1 MDEDT
6 WKVIDSYMAE
16 YPDWQAQFQIDIY
29 NDFINN
35 RIPLAFKNKNSGT
48 AVLFDKEDPE
58 VSYKFELYIAG
69 KSGDRYKICPPTI
82 LDHITGKMR
91 PMYPN
96 EARLKNLTYGADIF
110 FDIEL
115 EITMKKGDKI
125 ILDKQPVPNPDF
137 LKNNY
142 LGKIPIM
149 MRSNL
154 CILNKVPSTAL
165 PEFGESE
172 FEFGGYYILDGREKI
187 IMSLESKAD
196 NTLFFT
202 EINDNKYTKTVEVKS
217 LSDEA
222 FENARTN
229 KLQMEN
235 AGTITMRLGQ
245 QNPFISDIHFFDGAK
260 EKRDTPLFIIFRLL
274 GVETDADIIQMICGN
289 LDTELGRSLA
299 ELLRPSAQDRYIRR
313 LGIYTKQT
321 AEAFLEPLVSRSQA
335 NIQNN
340 QLNDMT
346 KDKLNR
352 LSFLYDT
359 MSENLLPH
367 VGRDHYAKACYLAYM
382 TRRMLLFHLG
392 LEVDTIRDSFIN
404 KRVDTGG
411 YLLSVLFKD
420 SIRQVLYDSIRNI
433 KRKYEFD
440 GQEFSGQNILAL
452 INENN
457 YREIFNYN
465 VFNEVFGGSLK
476 RGTIGTKKG
485 VVQQIDRLNYFSAS
499 SHIRRITD
507 PEDPSG
513 KVTEDR
519 RRINVTQYGYICP
532 CESVEGQSVGLR
544 KAMSVMTTISVGYPS
559 GQLKELCY
567 KLGCVPIRN
576 IGKLD
581 LWRTTRIFINGAWI
595 GCVAQPQLLVQLF
608 RLMRRNGLINAF
620 TSIAWYVER
629 DEIMISCDGGRLVRP
644 LYVIE
649 NNELAIT
656 PGDIKD
662 LGDDKKSFTDLCF
675 SRLKRKDGRKTRFTD
690 YLVSPLSMLGLEFND
705 PELDMKLRANQATI
719 EYIDIQ
725 ESDTCMLTLSYLPS
739 QSSIVRTYTHAEIHP
754 IMILGASAQIS
765 TLSDLGQS
773 GKYLGV
779 GSSKHPKQSVST
791 YATNFMHRI
800 DTSAHLLHNPER
812 AIIHGRLNEQI
823 HHDKIG
829 TGQNI
834 IVAVVYYNGYNQ
846 EDAICGNSTSIDMG
860 QFNSSYYKMYEDFE
874 KVDKKTGLEERFYNP
889 LYRSEVPEY
898 PPDLEPKKKEFE
910 NLDKFGFVKEG
921 TYLTNENAV
930 LMGKYIKTK
939 NEFGEVDYS
948 DASYQVKKD
957 NVGSYV
963 DKVFTCQTNM
973 AGERLCKIRT
983 CQYRKP
989 EIGDKFASRNGQ
1001 KGTFG
1006 LVIPR
1011 EDMPFTDD
1019 GIVPDMLIHPSAYP
1033 KRMTINQ
1040 LTEILFG
1047 TMATELGMFGVA
1059 GTMEAFDMERINE
1072 VLADKFGLS
1081 YYGDRVLYNG
1091 TYGEQMSASIFM
1103 GPIYYQRLKYMVADK
1118 VNHRLPGIRE
1128 DGVPVPGGAYTV
1140 RERQVVSGRANGGGI
1155 KIGEMERDA
1164 LISHGVFGFIN
1175 ERDMVR
1181 GDKFIVFISAASG
1194 EISVGNPQK
1203 NLYFDPATDG
1213 PMSYHLQEG
1222 SSAGNQYIIGLNTTE
1237 RVQRDFYK
1245 VQIPYAMKLVIQEL
1259 NGLGLS
1265 LKLKPQR
1272 LRMLAEADGQA
1283 DLDDVII
1290 GLNDIIDQENQDIHE
1305 LLQKSLVEQLEE
1317 IDEEAAEADADA
1329 REKAR
1334 LQAAGIDIGGA
1345 DGFASGDEDRD
1356 PSALSRPEDFI
1367 FRARDELPHPA
1378 NVHGLGGDL
1387 TAAGRTSLAP
1397 GAIQGLGA
1405 VELSPVAA
1413 PPAAIGTT
1421 QQPREFEFIPRG
1433 QQEGGAGSG
1442 DKVVPPSDSPA
1453 VIHPAESEDPLDEL
1467 GQLGG
1472 DLSAIGGEFG
1482 LEPINI
1488 SSSTSNSHSGQ
1499 SGGSAAS
1506 NSLGLASA
1514 NNLATNPGVV
1524 FQSGASPAAQSGAG
1538 SRVSFSLP
1546 GDIPPPLLP
1555 LPASNQPAPFAMAGG
1570 GGGDVKKITIMPS
1583 SDDDLAKLGLDQ
1595 LDGVASGSWAL
1606 PPGF

>member
-6 WKVIDSYMAE
+6 WKVIDSYMTE

-48 AVLFDKEDPE
+48 AILFDKEDPE
-58 VSYKFELYIAG
+58 ISYKFEIYIAG
-69 KSGDRYKICPPTI
+69 KSGDKYKICPPTI

-96 EARLKNLTYGADIF
+96 EARLKNLTYGADVF
-110 FDIEL
+110 YDIEM
-115 EITMKKGDKI
+115 EITMKKGDKV
-125 ILDKQPVPNPDF
+125 ILDKQPPPNADF

-154 CILNKVPSTAL
+154 CVLNKIPSAAL
-165 PEFGESE
+165 PDFGESE

-187 IMSLESKAD
+187 IMSLERKAE

-202 EINDNKYTKTVEVKS
+202 DVNDNKYSKTVEVKS

-229 KLQMEN
+229 KLQLEH
-235 AGTITMRLGQ
+235 AGAITLRLGQ
-245 QNPFISDIHFFDGAK
+245 KNPFISDQHFFDGAK
-260 EKRDTPLFIIFRLL
+260 ETRDTPLFIIFRLL
-274 GVETDADIIQMICGN
+274 GIESDADIIQMICGD
-289 LDTELGRSLA
+289 LDSELGRSLA

-313 LGIYTKQT
+313 LGVYTKQT
-321 AEAFLEPLVSRSQA
+321 AEAFLEPLVSRSQT

-340 QLNDMT
+340 RLNDMT

-359 MSENLLPH
+359 VSENLLPH
-367 VGRDHYAKACYLAYM
+367 VGREHYTKACYLAYM
-382 TRRMLLFHLG
+382 TRRLLLYHLG
-392 LEVDTIRDSFIN
+392 LEQDTIRDSFIY

-411 YLLSVLFKD
+411 FLLSVLFKE
-420 SIRQVLYDSIRNI
+420 SIRQVLYAGIRNI

-440 GQEFSGQNILAL
+440 GQEYSGERILSL
-452 INENN
+452 ISENT
-457 YREIFNYN
+457 YREIFDYN
-465 VFNEVFGGSLK
+465 VFNEVFSGSLK

-499 SHIRRITD
+499 SHIRRISD
-507 PEDPSG
+507 PAEGMVQEDQ
-513 KVTEDR
+513 

-544 KAMSVMTTISVGYPS
+544 KAMSVMTTVSVGYPS

-567 KLGCVPIRN
+567 KLGCTPIRN

-581 LWRTTRIFINGAWI
+581 LWQTTRVFINGAWI

-620 TSIAWYVER
+620 TSIAWYTER
-629 DEIMISCDGGRLVRP
+629 DEIMIGCDGGRLVRP
-644 LYVIE
+644 LYIFE

-656 PGDIKD
+656 PADIKD
-662 LGDDKKSFTDLCF
+662 LVAGQKSFSDLCF
-675 SRLKRKDGRKTRFTD
+675 SRLARKDGRKTRFTD
-690 YLVSPLSMLGLEFND
+690 YLVSSLSLLGLEFSD
-705 PELDMKLRANQATI
+705 PELDMKLRANQAVI

-725 ESDTCMLTLSYLPS
+725 ESDTCMLTLNYNPP
-739 QSSIVRTYTHAEIHP
+739 QSSVVHTYTHAEIHP

-779 GSSKHPKQSVST
+779 GSSKHPKQAVST

-846 EDAICGNSTSIDMG
+846 EDAICGNSSSIDMG

-889 LYRSEVPEY
+889 LYRTEVPEY
-898 PPDLEPKKKEFE
+898 PPDLEPKKKVFE
-910 NLDKFGFVKEG
+910 NLDKFGFIKEG
-921 TYLTNENAV
+921 TYLNSTDDV

-948 DASYQVKKD
+948 DASYQAKKD
-957 NVGSYV
+957 NLGSYV

-1019 GIVPDMLIHPSAYP
+1019 GLVPDMLIHPSAYP

-1047 TMATELGMFGVA
+1047 TLAVELGMFGVA
-1059 GTMEAFDMERINE
+1059 GTMEAFDMEKINE

-1118 VNHRLPGIRE
+1118 INHRLPGIRE

-1164 LISHGVFGFIN
+1164 LISHGVFSFIN

-1181 GDKFIVFISAASG
+1181 GDKFVVFISAASG

-1213 PMSYHLQEG
+1213 PMSYHLEEG
-1222 SSAGNQYIIGLNTTE
+1222 SSAGNQYIIGLNTTD

-1272 LRMLAEADGQA
+1272 LRMLAEAEGQS

-1290 GLNDIIDQENQDIHE
+1290 GLNDIIDQENKDIRE

-1317 IDEEAAEADADA
+1317 IDEETAEADADA
-1329 REKAR
+1329 REKSR
-1334 LQAAGIDIGGA
+1334 LQAAGIDVGA
-1345 DGFASGDEDRD
+1345 DGFASGEDDARD
-1356 PSALSRPEDFI
+1356 PSALDRPESFI
-1367 FRARDELPHPA
+1367 FRARDEMPHPA
-1378 NVHGLGGDL
+1378 NVRGLGGDM
-1387 TAAGRTSLAP
+1387 TASGHTQLATGP
-1397 GAIQGLGA
+1397 VQGLGS
-1405 VELSPVAA
+1405 VELAPVGA
-1413 PPAAIGTT
+1413 PPAASGTV
-1421 QQPREFEFIPRG
+1421 QQPKEFEFIPRG
-1433 QQEGGAGSG
+1433 QQDGGAEKSA
-1442 DKVVPPSDSPA
+1442 DKVVPPGGIPS
-1453 VIHPAESEDPLDEL
+1453 VIHPAESSDPLDDL
-1467 GQLGG
+1467 
-1472 DLSAIGGEFG
+1472 DLSQMGGGEEFG
-1482 LEPINI
+1482 LEPVNI
-1488 SSSTSNSHSGQ
+1488 ASTTKQ
-1499 SGGSAAS
+1499 TGGAAAAS
-1506 NSLGLASA
+1506 NSLGMAASGD
-1514 NNLATNPGVV
+1514 NLSINPGSV

-1538 SRVSFSLP
+1538 SRVNFTLP

-1555 LPASNQPAPFAMAGG
+1555 LPASNQPAPFAMSGG
-1570 GGGDVKKITIMPS
+1570 SGADVKKITITPS
-1583 SDDDLAKLGLDQ
+1583 TEEDLAKMGLDQ

>member
-6 WKVIDSYMAE
+6 WKVIDSYMRE

-48 AVLFDKEDPE
+48 AILFDKEDPE
-58 VSYKFELYIAG
+58 ISYKFELYVAG

-82 LDHITGKMR
+82 LDHVTGNMR
-91 PMYPN
+91 AMYPN
-96 EARLKNLTYGADIF
+96 EARLKNLTYAADVF
-110 FDIEL
+110 YDIEL

-125 ILDKQPVPNPDF
+125 ILDKQPIPNADF

-154 CILNKVPSTAL
+154 CVLNKIPSAAL

-187 IMSLESKAD
+187 IMSLESKAE
-196 NTLFFT
+196 NTLFFS
-202 EINDNKYTKTVEVKS
+202 EVNDNKYTKTVEVKS

-222 FENARTN
+222 FEHARTN
-229 KLQMEN
+229 KLQMEMTG
-235 AGTITMRLGQ
+235 AITLRLGQ
-245 QNPFISDIHFFDGAK
+245 KNPFISDQHIFDGAK
-260 EKRDTPLFIIFRLL
+260 EKRDTPVFIIFRLL
-274 GVETDADIIQMICGN
+274 GIESDAEIIQMICGD
-289 LDTELGRSLA
+289 LDTELGRSLS
-299 ELLRPSAQDRYIRR
+299 ELLRPSTQDRYIRR
-313 LGIYTKQT
+313 LGVYTKQT
-321 AEAFLEPLVSRSQA
+321 AEAFLEPLVSRSQT

-340 QLNDMT
+340 RLNDMT

-359 MSENLLPH
+359 ITENLLPH

-382 TRRMLLFHLG
+382 VRRLLLYHLG
-392 LEVDTIRDSFIN
+392 LEIDTIRDSFIN
-404 KRVDTGG
+404 KRIDTGG

-420 SIRQVLYDSIRNI
+420 SIHQVIYAAIRNI

-440 GQEFSGQNILAL
+440 GQEFSGEKILGL
-452 INENN
+452 INENT
-457 YREIFNYN
+457 YREIFDYN
-465 VFNEVFGGSLK
+465 VFNELFGGSLK
-476 RGTIGTKKG
+476 HGTIGTKKG

-499 SHIRRITD
+499 SHIRRISD
-507 PEDPSG
+507 PAEGMVQEDQ
-513 KVTEDR
+513 
-519 RRINVTQYGYICP
+519 RRINVTQFGYICP

-544 KAMSVMTTISVGYPS
+544 KAMSVMTTISVGYPT

-567 KLGCVPIRN
+567 KLGCTPIRN
-576 IGKLD
+576 IGKFD
-581 LWRTTRIFINGAWI
+581 LWQNTRVFINGAWI

-620 TSIAWYVER
+620 TSIAWYTER

-644 LYVIE
+644 LYIFE
-649 NNELAIT
+649 NNDLLVT
-656 PGDIKD
+656 PGDVKD
-662 LGDDKKSFTDLCF
+662 LIDGKKTFTDLCF
-675 SRLKRKDGRKTRFTD
+675 SRLSRKDGRKTRFTD
-690 YLVSPLSMLGLEFND
+690 YLVSPLSLLGLEFTD
-705 PELDMKLRANQATI
+705 PELDMKLRANQAAI

-725 ESDTCMLTLSYLPS
+725 ESDTCMLTLQYSPP
-739 QSSIVRTYTHAEIHP
+739 QTSIVRTYTHAEIHP

-779 GSSKHPKQSVST
+779 GSSKHPKQAVST

-812 AIIHGRLNEQI
+812 AIIHGRLNEQV

-846 EDAICGNSTSIDMG
+846 EDSICGNSTSIDMG
-860 QFNSSYYKMYEDFE
+860 QFNSSYYKMYEDYE
-874 KVDKKTGLEERFYNP
+874 KVDKKSGLEERFYNP

-921 TYLTNENAV
+921 TYLTSENAV
-930 LMGKYIKTK
+930 LMGKYIKSK
-939 NEFGEVDYS
+939 DEFGEVTYS
-948 DASYQVKKD
+948 DASYQVKHD
-957 NVGSYV
+957 NIGSYV

-1006 LVIPR
+1006 LCLQR

-1033 KRMTINQ
+1033 KRMTLNQ

-1047 TMATELGMFGVA
+1047 TLAVEMGMFGVA
-1059 GTMEAFDMERINE
+1059 GTMEAFDIERINE
-1072 VLADKFGLS
+1072 VLADKFGLTH
-1081 YYGDRVLYNG
+1081 YGDRVLYNG

-1118 VNHRLPGIRE
+1118 INHRLPGIRE

-1155 KIGEMERDA
+1155 KIGEMERDC
-1164 LISHGVFGFIN
+1164 LISHGAFGFIN

-1181 GDKFIVFISAASG
+1181 GDKFIIFISAASG

-1222 SSAGNQYIIGLNTTE
+1222 SSAGNQYIVGLNTRD
-1237 RVQRDFYK
+1237 RVQRDFYR

-1290 GLNDIIDQENQDIHE
+1290 SLNDIIDQESNDIRE

-1317 IDEEAAEADADA
+1317 IDEETAEADADA
-1329 REKAR
+1329 RERAR
-1334 LQAAGIDIGGA
+1334 LQAAGIDTGSGGY
-1345 DGFASGDEDRD
+1345 ASDGDEGHD
-1356 PSALSRPEDFI
+1356 PSALDRPEDFI
-1367 FRARDELPHPA
+1367 FRAREEVPHPI
-1378 NVHGLGGDL
+1378 NVRGLGGDM
-1387 TAAGRTSLAP
+1387 TAAGHTPLVTSVT
-1397 GAIQGLGA
+1397 QGLGA
-1405 VELSPVAA
+1405 VALAPVTA
-1413 PPAAIGTT
+1413 PPQATGTV
-1421 QQPREFEFIPRG
+1421 QQSKEFNFIPRG
-1433 QQEGGAGSG
+1433 MQDGGGASQ
-1442 DKVVPPSDSPA
+1442 DKVVPPGDVPS
-1453 VIHPAESEDPLDEL
+1453 VIHQAESEDPLA
-1467 GQLGG
+1467 QL
-1472 DLSAIGGEFG
+1472 GGEFG
-1482 LEPINI
+1482 LEPVNMPMAA
-1488 SSSTSNSHSGQ
+1488 SAPVNQQ
-1499 SGGSAAS
+1499 SGGGYTSGMNSIAAH
-1506 NSLGLASA
+1506 
-1514 NNLATNPGVV
+1514 PGSV

-1555 LPASNQPAPFAMAGG
+1555 LPASNQPPPFAMAGG
-1570 GGGDVKKITIMPS
+1570 GASGGDVKKVTIMPS
-1583 SDDDLAKLGLDQ
+1583 SDDDLAKLGLEQ

>member
-1 MDEDT
+1 MEEDT
-6 WKVIDSYMAE
+6 WKVIDSYMRE

-35 RIPLAFKNKNSGT
+35 RIPLALKNKNSGT
-48 AVLFDKEDPE
+48 AILFDKEDFD

-69 KSGDRYKICPPTI
+69 KSGNRYRICPPTI

-125 ILDKQPVPNPDF
+125 ILDKQPLPNTDF

-154 CILNKVPSTAL
+154 CVLNKIPSTAL

-187 IMSLESKAD
+187 IMSLERKAE

-202 EINDNKYTKTVEVKS
+202 EVNDNKYTKTVEVKS

-222 FENARTN
+222 FEHARTN

-235 AGTITMRLGQ
+235 AGTITLRLGQ
-245 QNPFISDIHFFDGAK
+245 QNPFISDIHMFNGAK

-274 GVETDADIIQMICGN
+274 GIESDADIFQMICGD
-289 LDTELGRSLA
+289 LDTELGKSLA
-299 ELLRPSAQDRYIRR
+299 ELLRPCAQDRYIQR

-321 AEAFLEPLVSRSQA
+321 AETFLEPLVSRSQT
-335 NIQNN
+335 NIQNDR
-340 QLNDMT
+340 LNEMT

-352 LSFLYDT
+352 LSFLYDNIT
-359 MSENLLPH
+359 ENLLPH
-367 VGRDHYAKACYLAYM
+367 VGRNHYAKACYLAYM
-382 TRRMLLFHLG
+382 TRRLLLFHLG

-411 YLLSVLFKD
+411 YILSVLFKD
-420 SIRQVLYDSIRNI
+420 SIHQVIYDAIRNI
-433 KRKYEFD
+433 KRKYEFE

-465 VFNEVFGGSLK
+465 VFNEIFSGSLK

-519 RRINVTQYGYICP
+519 RRINVTQFGYICP

-581 LWRTTRIFINGAWI
+581 LWQTTRVFINGAWI
-595 GCVAQPQLLVQLF
+595 GCVGQPQLLVHLF

-629 DEIMISCDGGRLVRP
+629 DEILISCDGGRLVRP

-662 LGDDKKSFTDLCF
+662 LVDGRKSFTDLCF
-675 SRLKRKDGRKTRFTD
+675 SRIQRKDERKTRFTD
-690 YLVSPLSMLGLEFND
+690 YLVSPLSVLGLEFSD
-705 PELDMKLRANQATI
+705 PELDMKLRASQSVI

-725 ESDTCMLTLSYLPS
+725 ESDTCMLTLNYTPTQTSV
-739 QSSIVRTYTHAEIHP
+739 VRSYTHAEIHP

-812 AIIHGRLNEQI
+812 AIIHGRLNEQV

-846 EDAICGNSTSIDMG
+846 EDAICGNTTSIDMG
-860 QFNSSYYKMYEDFE
+860 LFNSSYYKMYEDFE

-889 LYRSEVPEY
+889 LYRSEIAEY
-898 PPDLEPKKKEFE
+898 PPDLQPKKKVFD
-910 NLDKFGFVKEG
+910 NLDKFGFIKEG
-921 TYLTNENAV
+921 TYLTDKDDI

-957 NVGSYV
+957 NLGSYV

-1047 TMATELGMFGVA
+1047 TLATELGMFGVA

-1118 VNHRLPGIRE
+1118 INAREPGIRQ

-1222 SSAGNQYIIGLNTTE
+1222 SGAGNQYIIGLNTTE

-1290 GLNDIIDQENQDIHE
+1290 GLNDIIDQENNDIRE
-1305 LLQKSLVEQLEE
+1305 LLHKSLVEQLEE
-1317 IDEEAAEADADA
+1317 IDEETAEADADA
-1329 REKAR
+1329 RERAR
-1334 LQAAGIDIGGA
+1334 LQAAGIDFDGAAGGIA
-1345 DGFASGDEDRD
+1345 SDGEDRA
-1356 PSALSRPEDFI
+1356 PTALDRPEDFI
-1367 FRARDELPHPA
+1367 FRAREELPHPV
-1378 NVHGLGGDL
+1378 NVRGLSGDM
-1387 TAAGRTSLAP
+1387 TATGHTPLSTV
-1397 GAIQGLGA
+1397 AIQGLGA
-1405 VELSPVAA
+1405 VSLAPVAA
-1413 PPAAIGTT
+1413 PPQAIGTT

-1433 QQEGGAGSG
+1433 QEQEGGSRSV
-1442 DKVVPPSDSPA
+1442 DKVVPPPDVPSI
-1453 VIHPAESEDPLDEL
+1453 IHPADSTNPLDEL
-1467 GQLGG
+1467 RQL
-1472 DLSAIGGEFG
+1472 GGEFG

-1488 SSSTSNSHSGQ
+1488 SPRTANQNSGQ
-1499 SGGSAAS
+1499 TGGSPAA
-1506 NSLGLASA
+1506 A
-1514 NNLATNPGVV
+1514 NNISMHPGSV
-1524 FQSGASPAAQSGAG
+1524 FQSGASPAAQSGVG

-1555 LPASNQPAPFAMAGG
+1555 LPASNQPPPFIMTGG
-1570 GGGDVKKITIMPS
+1570 SQQSGGCGDVKKITITPS
-1583 SDDDLAKLGLDQ
+1583 TDEDLAKMGLDQ

>member
-6 WKVIDSYMAE
+6 WKVIDSYMHE

-48 AVLFDKEDPE
+48 AILFDKEDPE
-58 VSYKFELYIAG
+58 ISYKFELYIAG

-82 LDHITGKMR
+82 LDHTSGKMR

-96 EARLKNLTYGADIF
+96 EARLKNLTYAADVF
-110 FDIEL
+110 YDIEL
-115 EITMKKGDKI
+115 EITMKKGEKV
-125 ILDKQPVPNPDF
+125 ILDKQPIPNSDF

-154 CILNKVPSTAL
+154 CVLNKVPSAAL
-165 PEFGESE
+165 PDFGESE
-172 FEFGGYYILDGREKI
+172 FEFGGYYIIDGREKI
-187 IMSLESKAD
+187 IMSMERKAE

-202 EINDNKYTKTVEVKS
+202 EVNDNKYTKTVEVKS

-222 FENARTN
+222 FEHARTN
-229 KLQMEN
+229 KLQIEH
-235 AGTITMRLGQ
+235 AGAITLRLGQ
-245 QNPFISDIHFFDGAK
+245 KNPFISDEHVFDGSK

-274 GVETDADIIQMICGN
+274 GIESDADIIQMICGDLN
-289 LDTELGRSLA
+289 TELGRSLA

-313 LGIYTKQT
+313 LGVYTKQT
-321 AEAFLEPLVSRSQA
+321 AEAFLEPLVSRSQT

-340 QLNDMT
+340 RLNDMT

-359 MSENLLPH
+359 VTENLLPH
-367 VGRDHYAKACYLAYM
+367 VGRNHYAKACYLAYM
-382 TRRMLLFHLG
+382 TRRLLLYHLG
-392 LEVDTIRDSFIN
+392 LEIDTIRDSFIN

-411 YLLSVLFKD
+411 FLLSVLFKD
-420 SIRQVLYDSIRNI
+420 SIHQVIYAAIRNI

-440 GQEFSGQNILAL
+440 GQEFSGERILGL
-452 INENN
+452 INENT
-457 YREIFNYN
+457 YREIFDYN
-465 VFNEVFGGSLK
+465 VFNEQFSGSLK
-476 RGTIGTKKG
+476 KGKIGTKPG

-499 SHIRRITD
+499 SHIRRISD
-507 PEDPSG
+507 PAEGMVQEDQ
-513 KVTEDR
+513 
-519 RRINVTQYGYICP
+519 RRINVTQFGYICP

-567 KLGCVPIRN
+567 KLGCTPIRN

-581 LWRTTRIFINGAWI
+581 LWRNTRVFINGSWI

-629 DEIMISCDGGRLVRP
+629 DEILIGCDGGRLVRP
-644 LYVIE
+644 LYIFE
-649 NNELAIT
+649 NNELVIS

-662 LGDDKKSFTDLCF
+662 LVEGRKSFTDLCF
-675 SRLKRKDGRKTRFTD
+675 SRLARKDGRKTRFTD
-690 YLVSPLSMLGLEFND
+690 YLVSPLSLLGLEFSD
-705 PELDMKLRANQATI
+705 PELDMKLRANQAAI

-725 ESDTCMLTLSYLPS
+725 ESDTCMLTLNYNSA
-739 QSSIVRTYTHAEIHP
+739 QSSVVKAYTHAEIHP

-779 GSSKHPKQSVST
+779 GSSKHPKQAVSL

-812 AIIHGRLNEQI
+812 AIIHGRLNEQV

-846 EDAICGNSTSIDMG
+846 EDSICGNSTSIDMG
-860 QFNSSYYKMYEDFE
+860 QFNSSYYKMYEDYE

-898 PPDLEPKKKEFE
+898 PPDLLPKKKEFE

-921 TYLTNENAV
+921 TYLTSENAI

-948 DASYQVKKD
+948 DASYQVKHD
-957 NVGSYV
+957 NIGSYV

-1006 LVIPR
+1006 LCLAR
-1011 EDMPFTDD
+1011 EDMPFTED

-1033 KRMTINQ
+1033 KRMTLNQ

-1047 TMATELGMFGVA
+1047 TLAVEMGMFGVA

-1072 VLADKFGLS
+1072 VLADKFGLTH
-1081 YYGDRVLYNG
+1081 YGDRVLYNG

-1118 VNHRLPGIRE
+1118 INHRLPGIRE

-1181 GDKFIVFISAASG
+1181 GDKFIVFVSAASG

-1213 PMSYHLQEG
+1213 PMSYHLAEG
-1222 SSAGNQYIIGLNTTE
+1222 SGAGNQYIIGLNTRD

-1290 GLNDIIDQENQDIHE
+1290 GLNDIIDQENNDIHE

-1317 IDEEAAEADADA
+1317 IDEETAEADADA

-1334 LQAAGIDIGGA
+1334 LQAAGIDTGA
-1345 DGFASGDEDRD
+1345 DGFTSGDED
-1356 PSALSRPEDFI
+1356 PSALNRPESFI
-1367 FRARDELPHPA
+1367 FRARDEMPHPA
-1378 NVHGLGGDL
+1378 NVRGLGGDL
-1387 TAAGRTSLAP
+1387 TSGGHTPLDT
-1397 GAIQGLGA
+1397 GATQALGA
-1405 VELSPVAA
+1405 VELSPLAA
-1413 PPAAIGTT
+1413 PPAAVGTV

-1433 QQEGGAGSG
+1433 QQEGGSVISS
-1442 DKVVPPSDSPA
+1442 DKVVPPSGIPS
-1453 VIHPAESEDPLDEL
+1453 VIHSAEKTDALGGL

-1472 DLSAIGGEFG
+1472 GEGDLSDIDGGEFG
-1482 LEPINI
+1482 LEPVNMP
-1488 SSSTSNSHSGQ
+1488 SVAKQTGGGQ
-1499 SGGSAAS
+1499 MAG
-1506 NSLGLASA
+1506 
-1514 NNLATNPGVV
+1514 NNLGTHPGSV
-1524 FQSGASPAAQSGAG
+1524 FQSGASSAAQSGMG

-1555 LPASNQPAPFAMAGG
+1555 IPASNQPAPFAMSGG
-1570 GGGDVKKITIMPS
+1570 GSGAEVKKVTIMPS
-1583 SDDDLAKLGLDQ
+1583 SEEDLAKMGLDQ